1 VIERLGTSIETG
13 SDVAQSIPGSHLCE
27 DHADELLSALEMTDA
42 LLRSISGNESGK
54 RLAIDE
60 FDYLGEYVATGVH
73 RSKPWKIPFR
83 SSNA

>member
-1 VIERLGTSIETG
+1 MSRRPSRADHLAKSFER
-13 SDVAQSIPGSHLCE
+13 SHLSE

-54 RLAIDE
+54 RLAIDK
-60 FDYLGEYVATGVH
+60 FDYLGEDIATGVH
-73 RSKPWKIPFR
+73 RSKTWKIPFR

>member
-1 VIERLGTSIETG
+1 VIECLGTSVETG
-13 SDVAQSIPGSHLCE
+13 SDVAQTISRSHLSE

-60 FDYLGEYVATGVH
+60 FDYLREDVATGVH
-73 RSKPWKIPFR
+73 RSKPWKIPSR